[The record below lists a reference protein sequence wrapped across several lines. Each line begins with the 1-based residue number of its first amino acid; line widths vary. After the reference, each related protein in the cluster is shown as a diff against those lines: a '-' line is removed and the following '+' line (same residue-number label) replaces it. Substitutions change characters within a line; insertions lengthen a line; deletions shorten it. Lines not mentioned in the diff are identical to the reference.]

1 MTNPRLRAERGA
13 NFDDVTTMIQEIL
26 CAAWGEDWGTFTQS
40 YPSGRDSTDV
50 DLPMITYQLDGM
62 RPGIIGN
69 SNTREIK
76 PRIREYVKTEDDE
89 GGITIYGR
97 VLDCSIRFEC
107 WADNNKKATELAMD
121 FIDLLD
127 TYTGFLLRNGVARII
142 FSEMTN
148 PGGDYS
154 LKDNAASR
162 VLKYDVRIEHVT
174 EARHGT
180 IDRIIAEVTNAL
192 RQSAEQKESMKMTI
206 EKSE

>member
-1 MTNPRLRAERGA
+1 
-13 NFDDVTTMIQEIL
+13 
-26 CAAWGEDWGTFTQS
+26 
-40 YPSGRDSTDV
+40 
-50 DLPMITYQLDGM
+50 
-62 RPGIIGN
+62 
-69 SNTREIK
+69 
-76 PRIREYVKTEDDE
+76 
-89 GGITIYGR
+89 
-97 VLDCSIRFEC
+97 
-107 WADNNKKATELAMD
+107 MD

-192 RQSAEQKESMKMTI
+192 RQSAEQEESMKMTI